1 MALAICAQKLLLGRA
16 SLRTVG
22 LWGSYLRSPL
32 RTAPVKYTS
41 SDARHRELVLPER
54 HPEIPHFPHFRVS
67 EAHSFLVSTREIIIH
82 PTAYGQQ
89 VFYPFALAI
98 GIIPCD
104 NMVLTK
110 NIKTRRLKFLVLVHN
125 VA

>member
-1 MALAICAQKLLLGRA
+1 MRHAG
-16 SLRTVG
+16 
-22 LWGSYLRSPL
+22 
-32 RTAPVKYTS
+32 
-41 SDARHRELVLPER
+41 SDAQYHELVLPER
-54 HPEIPHFPHFRVS
+54 HAEIPHFPHFRVS
-67 EAHSFLVSTREIIIH
+67 KAHSFLVSTREIIIH

-89 VFYPFALAI
+89 VFYPFSLAV

-110 NIKTRRLKFLVLVHN
+110 NIKTSHLKFLVLVHN